1 MEGWAEHVVTEA
13 LGERI
18 PSTSKLTQAWA
29 HRRSTGGSAENAF
42 SKVVGIE
49 LNAPKVSEAA
59 ELWRRA
65 TVAVGA
71 EKRDKA
77 WDHPDFLPTAEHLD
91 NPAAFIDSLL
101 DDGPDEGFE
110 EEFAKLEEML
120 KNGEDSSATQGD
132 EPGEADGQDEQ
143 KEKGNE
149 DDEN

>member
-13 LGERI
+13 LGDRI

-132 EPGEADGQDEQ
+132 ETGEADGQDEQ